1 MWIRIKSRV
10 TTPLFSFACDVVTG
24 RSHTEK
30 LPISNT
36 TCYTAVYGVCVCFLV
51 EFTSSFY
58 YLNSTFTKYFVDKS
72 HCERRIRWIKIF
84 EFFFFFASP
93 FTGCLF
99 WMVYFLWSDCCH
111 FLVHTSYGQLQKK
124 NVTKRI
130 EYNECFET
138 PNTKKTGWEE
148 GKKRMPSSF
157 NRNLKKKKKNSL
169 KVNSRKKRVHQHSVS
184 SLVQTANVLATMDAL
199 ATQWFWL
206 CIVQSST
213 RLNGLELEWIF

>member
-10 TTPLFSFACDVVTG
+10 TTPLFSFACDVVSTG

-36 TCYTAVYGVCVCFLV
+36 ICYTAVSVCWLV

-58 YLNSTFTKYFVDKS
+58 YLNSTFTKYSVDKS
-72 HCERRIRWIKIF
+72 HCERRIRWMKIF
-84 EFFFFFASP
+84 EFFFFVASS
-93 FTGCLF
+93 FSGWLF

-111 FLVHTSYGQLQKK
+111 FLKHTSYGQLQKK

-138 PNTKKTGWEE
+138 PNTKKTGWKE

-157 NRNLKKKKKNSL
+157 NRNWKKKKKKKTAWRL
-169 KVNSRKKRVHQHSVS
+169 IAERKEFINILFLHSFTPPMSWQRWMSWQHNDSGCALCNRVHV
-184 SLVQTANVLATMDAL
+184 
-199 ATQWFWL
+199 
-206 CIVQSST
+206 
-213 RLNGLELEWIF
+213 